1 MKRRVLAALTALTL
15 TMVAFAGC
23 GGDGGDSSTSGTTS
37 ETSAKSTS
45 ETSATSET
53 GTTSESKEEEPSG
66 ELIQLDVAFMANYAS
81 LWQAATAAEKGY
93 FEEEGLDVT
102 LQMFQDGP
110 TEIAA
115 MESGSIDMA
124 YIGPGAHKLA
134 IQGQADIFCFS
145 QLGNA
150 DCVMGLKSH
159 GVNSLEDLKGKKV
172 AYASGTSSETIL
184 TRALDS
190 VGLTMDDIEAYDME
204 ISNMVNAM
212 LSGSIDACAPW
223 SPSSTT
229 ILEQMGDDAQIF
241 CTNTTFSDIAADAAS
256 WICSPGYADENKD
269 TLVKFTRA
277 LYKAMDFGSQEANY
291 DEVAQYVAK
300 YCGTDVE
307 SAKKQTGDGDWLSS
321 AEVVQGCEDGTIKG
335 YYETQQKNFIAAGDV
350 AEEVPVEDYVLFDIM
365 LEAGK

>member
-1 MKRRVLAALTALTL
+1 MKRKALAALAALTL
-15 TMVAFAGC
+15 TMVSLAGC
-23 GGDGGDSSTSGTTS
+23 GGDGGSSNTSGS
-37 ETSAKSTS
+37 SSASSAKSTS
-45 ETSATSET
+45 ESSAASSASSEEKTDT
-53 GTTSESKEEEPSG
+53 GEVKKMN
-66 ELIQLDVAFMANYAS
+66 VAFMANYAS
-81 LWQAATAAEKGY
+81 LWQAATAVEKGY

-115 MESGSIDMA
+115 MESGSIDVA

-145 QLGNA
+145 QLGDA

-212 LSGSIDACAPW
+212 ISGSIDACAPW

-229 ILEQMGDDAQIF
+229 IVEQMGDDAQIF

-256 WICSPGYADENKD
+256 WICTPGYADENKD

-291 DEVAQYVAK
+291 DEVAGYVAK

-321 AEVVQGCEDGTIKG
+321 EEVVKGCEDGTIKG
-335 YYETQQKNFIAAGDV
+335 YYETQQKNFIATGDV
-350 AEEVPVEDYVLFDIM
+350 TEEVPVEDYVLFDIM